1 MNIFF
6 LACYNEGMRNR
17 FTGRPATTRGRT
29 LDRGTNTEEE
39 GLIQA
44 LDQLA
49 VFEDFQKDM
58 LPKLQALVKKG
69 AKTDEILEMGRALA
83 VARLVTIAATEPDSG
98 KALAAV
104 RELLDRR
111 EGKVTDKRE
120 VTHRMANLKDE
131 ELDALVLTALNEATN
146 EDGSES
152 P

>member
-17 FTGRPATTRGRT
+17 FTGRPAATRGRT
-29 LDRGTNTEEE
+29 IDRATNTQED
-39 GLIQA
+39 GLIEA

-49 VFEDFQKDM
+49 MFEDFQKDM
-58 LPKLQALVKKG
+58 LPKLQALVKRG

-98 KALAAV
+98 KALSAV

-131 ELDALVLTALNEATN
+131 ELDALVLTALAEADD
-146 EDGSES
+146 EGK
-152 P
+152 